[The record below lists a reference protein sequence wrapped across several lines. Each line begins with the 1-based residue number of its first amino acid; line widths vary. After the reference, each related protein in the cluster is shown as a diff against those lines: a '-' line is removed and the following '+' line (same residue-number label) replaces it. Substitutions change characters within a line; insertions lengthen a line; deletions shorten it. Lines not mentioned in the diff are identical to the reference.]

1 MNFPGG
7 FTIEDILELM
17 KEDKKNKK
25 SKIKINYY
33 LTELEKHGLI
43 ECISI
48 NRKKISRLENAGE
61 TFLETIAGLI

>member
-1 MNFPGG
+1 MNFHGG

-33 LTELEKHGLI
+33 LKD
-43 ECISI
+43 C
-48 NRKKISRLENAGE
+48 
-61 TFLETIAGLI
+61 